1 MRVELNPPSTT
12 NEELAF
18 HLWAEEVMAEE
29 IYQGRDMFTLYMV
42 IEVSRLLMC
51 S

>member
-1 MRVELNPPSTT
+1 MQVELKPPATI

-29 IYQGRDMFTLYMV
+29 AYQGRDMFTLYMV
-42 IEVSRLLMC
+42 IEVARLLM
-51 S
+51 